1 MEFVYLA
8 CAAVGGTLLVIQFV
22 TTVVGLGG
30 EDVDFDVGANVPD
43 DLDFGDPGGDAAVYG
58 STWIFAVLSFK
69 TLVAAFTFFGL
80 AGMAGQSAGWTN
92 ISALFVALVAGL
104 SAMFMVHWLMQG
116 LHKLNHDGSVRIER
130 AVGKRGTVYVP
141 IPPGKEGEG
150 KVQMRLQ
157 NRIVEL
163 KAVTSQTEKLPT
175 GASVEVVQILTPTTV
190 EVELISETKIS

>member
-58 STWIFAVLSFK
+58 STWIFTVISFK

>member
-58 STWIFAVLSFK
+58 STWIFTVISFK

-80 AGMAGQSAGWTN
+80 AGMAGQSAGWPN

-104 SAMFMVHWLMQG
+104 SVMFMVHWLMQG

>member
-58 STWIFAVLSFK
+58 STWIFAVISFK

>member
-58 STWIFAVLSFK
+58 STWIFAVISFK

-80 AGMAGQSAGWTN
+80 AGMAGQAAGWTN

>member
-22 TTVVGLGG
+22 TTVDGLGG

-58 STWIFAVLSFK
+58 STWIFAVISFK

>member
-58 STWIFAVLSFK
+58 STWIFTVISFK

-92 ISALFVALVAGL
+92 ISALFVAMVAGL
-104 SAMFMVHWLMQG
+104 SAMFLVHWLMQG

-130 AVGKRGTVYVP
+130 SVGKRGTVYVP

-175 GASVEVVQILTPTTV
+175 GANVEVVQILTPTTV

>member
-58 STWIFAVLSFK
+58 STWIFAVISFK

-116 LHKLNHDGSVRIER
+116 LHKLNHDGSVRIDR

>member
-58 STWIFAVLSFK
+58 STWIFTVISFK

-163 KAVTSQTEKLPT
+163 KAVPRQTEKLPT

>member
-43 DLDFGDPGGDAAVYG
+43 DLEFGDPGGDAAVYG
-58 STWIFAVLSFK
+58 STWIFTVISFK

>member
-58 STWIFAVLSFK
+58 STWIFAVISFK

-175 GASVEVVQILTPTTV
+175 GANVEVVQILTPTTV
-190 EVELISETKIS
+190 EV